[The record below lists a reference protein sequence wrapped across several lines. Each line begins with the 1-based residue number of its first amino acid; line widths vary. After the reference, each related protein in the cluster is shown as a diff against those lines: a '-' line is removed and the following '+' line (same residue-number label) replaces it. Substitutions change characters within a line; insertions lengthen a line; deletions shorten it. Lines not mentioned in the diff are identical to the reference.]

1 MSTDRL
7 PEKSRTLIVHKDEA
21 GYGLTLSGD
30 KPTRVQTVKVG
41 GASHRAGVRE
51 GDVIIKVNGQQVT
64 ESSHGEVVKLIQ
76 TGSYV
81 ALTVVHSSR
90 FTNLPAGVWG
100 GSVRDLRDELEQGT
114 TVERRESCRSPGEI
128 TGPSPPNNDAEKKFF
143 SDKVHTLQLMVEQQS
158 RVVEELRS
166 SLARTNSKKTR
177 TKLEVAVRNLQELE
191 TQAANLKKSPDR
203 VDGEAAGRGTSLP
216 TSPSGPMSPFTPVAP
231 PRSESMGLPLI
242 PGLPPPLPARNPS
255 KVDSP
260 SEPAPQ
266 PPPRNL
272 SNASLPPPPPNKFP
286 RHNSHENLQSRDHAV
301 APYPPPI
308 QRRGSQVT
316 PPSPTSRPVEHVRT
330 RSSPVSLEQ
339 TLAVAKNFDQPGRKS
354 PRYETPPG
362 TPPPPYI
369 PELVTWGNVT
379 NRPEIITMEDDSDDG
394 LEEESSEG
402 HNRDRQL
409 ALPPEGDHGPFN
421 SLPELL
427 QHSAHLAVFLNY
439 VISNSDPCPLLFYLI
454 TDAYKTGS
462 AKEMRKWAYEIHS
475 CFLVPRSPLEL
486 PNLDSGVIRHIDNF
500 LAEENS
506 ELREESLLKL
516 FWKVRSR
523 ARDILKVQLDDF
535 RAKRAA
541 GLGNIFGPSDP
552 ELKLCDENNEKKM
565 TVINDRLVPML
576 ETMAEDL
583 ENATDRNSTLCAS
596 LATVM
601 SKIFNTKCPKAL
613 AIIEKIPTFVS
624 KEKRKEKFLGRVLKK
639 ELKVLGHHFELK
651 HYDQVTYCNH
661 SQVIIWGIGPQGYQ
675 CSNCSFDVHKKYV
688 KDIEE
693 SCVGP
698 SKNNKKRNRHSILT
712 MGLAGRILSKDQL
725 HVLEPGRKPSV
736 SPSPSMRGP
745 ADLSTSFQS
754 SRGVDT
760 SQDSVDCAGVRQS
773 SEPDHSR
780 VSIMEASAIK
790 IGETP
795 TRSPSSISDNSNS
808 RYSPKTTG
816 VKRSESAKD
825 GDHRKNHRRGGVRK
839 HSDPNLGPGRS
850 QARHS
855 LDGETVSKSGSSS
868 SSSIAEIRLW
878 EASSMLGS
886 RTLSDLVQKGDSDLE
901 AEPDSPDW
909 RNSLTQEQLAS
920 MDNKETKRQDVIN
933 ELFHTERS
941 HVRILKVLDRIF
953 RRPLLESGLMPKEVV
968 DRLFPNID
976 EVLAVHSSYN
986 NAMMNLVKGGFPI
999 GNIGELLG
1007 DMFLGSFGDRLISV
1021 GAEFTKNQKF
1031 TLEELKRIR
1040 QRDSRVEQKLAE
1052 LESNPACRRLQLQS
1066 ILPMEHQRLVKYPL
1080 LLEQISK
1087 HYVEGEAD
1095 PGELELVKEAT
1106 ARTKEILD
1114 NIDKQVAEAQNKR
1127 KLEDVQRNLD
1137 TSGLEKMG
1145 PENPVNMEYRAV
1157 DLTKYK
1163 LHHDG
1168 LLILN
1173 LGGEN
1178 RRIKN
1183 IELHVLL
1190 LDDCVMFLQR
1200 QDEKYLL
1207 KFHTGANSIVPGG
1220 TRDEVKKI
1228 HSPVIK
1234 FNTMLVRPVAT
1245 NKKAFYLM
1253 NTTQV
1258 GAQLYE
1264 LQARSA
1270 NERSTWLSHISEASS
1285 AYKAKEHR
1293 FRPTNSTSN
1302 ISFVQNRQQ
1311 IFETNSDPDRRS
1323 VATGRSQ
1330 SFNEQ
1335 SLRQREIL
1343 SRPLPSPPVEREV
1356 VETLE
1361 KKIEKLTKKDE
1372 EVARALEEK
1381 QKIIADI
1388 FNIPPEDYDAIT
1400 DLVANTDDRKDAKDV
1415 LLAVMS
1421 QADNLARCVNECL
1434 KVSDGDVEAG
1444 KDILETGDRNVRLAT
1459 PPSDKLVTITTNM
1472 NTNLTALLVI
1482 IQEQEEEKQRW
1493 RRELIASQEQVRAYV
1508 TGSSDGCH
1516 SFRSR
1521 PDSFISLESD
1531 PADLNSEQEDKS
1543 DIHEDAAGEGDTAP
1557 SSSTPLKDAT
1567 PTNEVPSDSLE
1578 NSIEND
1584 SLENIVVDETSVAV
1598 QHIGEISNVGEIVE
1612 SSDC

>member
-1 MSTDRL
+1 
-7 PEKSRTLIVHKDEA
+7 
-21 GYGLTLSGD
+21 
-30 KPTRVQTVKVG
+30 
-41 GASHRAGVRE
+41 
-51 GDVIIKVNGQQVT
+51 
-64 ESSHGEVVKLIQ
+64 
-76 TGSYV
+76 
-81 ALTVVHSSR
+81 
-90 FTNLPAGVWG
+90 
-100 GSVRDLRDELEQGT
+100 
-114 TVERRESCRSPGEI
+114 
-128 TGPSPPNNDAEKKFF
+128 
-143 SDKVHTLQLMVEQQS
+143 
-158 RVVEELRS
+158 
-166 SLARTNSKKTR
+166 
-177 TKLEVAVRNLQELE
+177 
-191 TQAANLKKSPDR
+191 
-203 VDGEAAGRGTSLP
+203 
-216 TSPSGPMSPFTPVAP
+216 
-231 PRSESMGLPLI
+231 
-242 PGLPPPLPARNPS
+242 
-255 KVDSP
+255 
-260 SEPAPQ
+260 
-266 PPPRNL
+266 
-272 SNASLPPPPPNKFP
+272 
-286 RHNSHENLQSRDHAV
+286 
-301 APYPPPI
+301 
-308 QRRGSQVT
+308 
-316 PPSPTSRPVEHVRT
+316 
-330 RSSPVSLEQ
+330 
-339 TLAVAKNFDQPGRKS
+339 
-354 PRYETPPG
+354 
-362 TPPPPYI
+362 
-369 PELVTWGNVT
+369 
-379 NRPEIITMEDDSDDG
+379 MEDDSDDG
-394 LEEESSEG
+394 LEEEGGEG
-402 HNRDRQL
+402 LNRDRHL
-409 ALPPEGDHGPFN
+409 TLPPEGDHGPFN

-439 VISNSDPCPLLFYLI
+439 VISNSDPCPLLFYLV

-462 AKEMRKWAYEIHS
+462 AKEMRKWSYEIHS

-486 PNLDSGVIRHIDNF
+486 PNLDSGVIHHIDKF

-541 GLGNIFGPSDP
+541 GLGNIFGPADP

-601 SKIFNTKCPKAL
+601 SKIFFTKCPKAL
-613 AIIEKIPTFVS
+613 SIIDKIPTFVS
-624 KEKRKEKFLGRVLKK
+624 KEKRTDKFLGRVLKK
-639 ELKVLGHHFELK
+639 KQTVLGHHLVLR

-675 CSNCSFDVHKKYV
+675 CTNCSFDVHKKYV
-688 KDIEE
+688 HKIEE

-698 SKNNKKRNRHSILT
+698 SNDKKKRNRTSLLS
-712 MGLAGRILSKDQL
+712 MGIASRLSDVGRIMSKDQL
-725 HVLEPGRKPSV
+725 QVEPGRKASASV

-745 ADLSTSFQS
+745 NDLSSSFTSYRTNDTSHDDQPDS
-754 SRGVDT
+754 SRH
-760 SQDSVDCAGVRQS
+760 SL
-773 SEPDHSR
+773 EPENR
-780 VSIMEASAIK
+780 PVGLLEASAIK
-790 IGETP
+790 VGDLP
-795 TRSPSSISDNSNS
+795 NRSPSSISDNSHCGSEDKTAKN
-808 RYSPKTTG
+808 SPKSAG
-816 VKRSESAKD
+816 VRRTESAKD
-825 GDHRKNHRRGGVRK
+825 GEHRKNPRRGGGVRK
-839 HSDPNLGPGRS
+839 HSDPNLGPSRA
-850 QARHS
+850 QARLS
-855 LDGETVSKSGSSS
+855 LDAETVSKSGSSS
-868 SSSIAEIRLW
+868 SSSIAEIRL
-878 EASSMLGS
+878 EAISVPAP
-886 RTLSDLVQKGDSDLE
+886 RTDLLQRADSDLE
-901 AEPDSPDW
+901 ADQADPPEW
-909 RNSLTQEQLAS
+909 RSSLTADQLAS
-920 MDNKETKRQDVIN
+920 LTSKEAKRQDVVN

-941 HVRILKVLDRIF
+941 HVRNLKVLDRVF
-953 RRPLLESGLMPKEVV
+953 RRPLLESGLMPREVV
-968 DRLFPNID
+968 DRLFPNIE
-976 EVLAVHSSYN
+976 EVLNVHSSYN
-986 NAMMNLVKGGFPI
+986 NAMRNLAKGGFPI
-999 GNIGELLG
+999 GNVGELLG
-1007 DMFLGSFGDRLISV
+1007 DMFLGSYGDRLISV

-1031 TLEELKRIR
+1031 TIEELKRIR
-1040 QRDSRVEQKLAE
+1040 QRDSKVEQKLAE
-1052 LESNPACRRLQLQS
+1052 LETNPACRRLQLQS
-1066 ILPMEHQRLVKYPL
+1066 ILSVEHTRLVKYPL
-1080 LLEQISK
+1080 LLEQITK
-1087 HYVEGEAD
+1087 YCPVEEAD
-1095 PGELELVKEAT
+1095 NGELDLVKEAT

-1114 NIDKQVAEAQNKR
+1114 SIDQQVAEAQNKR
-1127 KLEDVQRNLD
+1127 KLDDVQRNLD

-1145 PENPVNMEYRAV
+1145 PENSVNIEYRNV
-1157 DLTKYK
+1157 DLTRFK
-1163 LHHDG
+1163 LHYDG
-1168 LLILN
+1168 VLTLN

-1178 RRIKN
+1178 KRTKN

-1245 NKKAFYLM
+1245 NKRAFYLM

-1264 LQARSA
+1264 LQASSTIEGR
-1270 NERSTWLSHISEASS
+1270 TWLSHISEAS
-1285 AYKAKEHR
+1285 AAFKAREHR

-1311 IFETNSDPDRRS
+1311 IFENNSDPDRKS
-1323 VATGRSQ
+1323 AATGRSQ

-1343 SRPLPSPPVEREV
+1343 SRPLPSPPIEREV

-1400 DLVANTDDRKDAKDV
+1400 DLVANTEDRKDAKDV

-1421 QADNLARCVNECL
+1421 QADNLARCVNDCL
-1434 KVSDGDVEAG
+1434 KVSEGEADAG
-1444 KDILETGDRNVRLAT
+1444 RDLFDAGDRSVRLAT

-1493 RRELIASQEQVRAYV
+1493 RRELLASQEQVRAFV
-1508 TGSSDGCH
+1508 TGGGSDSCH

-1543 DIHEDAAGEGDTAP
+1543 EVHETLDEEDATREEEDAP

-1584 SLENIVVDETSVAV
+1584 SLENIVVDETSVDV
-1598 QHIGEISNVGEIVE
+1598 QHIGEISVVGEIVE

>member
-1 MSTDRL
+1 
-7 PEKSRTLIVHKDEA
+7 
-21 GYGLTLSGD
+21 
-30 KPTRVQTVKVG
+30 
-41 GASHRAGVRE
+41 
-51 GDVIIKVNGQQVT
+51 
-64 ESSHGEVVKLIQ
+64 
-76 TGSYV
+76 
-81 ALTVVHSSR
+81 
-90 FTNLPAGVWG
+90 
-100 GSVRDLRDELEQGT
+100 
-114 TVERRESCRSPGEI
+114 
-128 TGPSPPNNDAEKKFF
+128 
-143 SDKVHTLQLMVEQQS
+143 
-158 RVVEELRS
+158 
-166 SLARTNSKKTR
+166 
-177 TKLEVAVRNLQELE
+177 
-191 TQAANLKKSPDR
+191 
-203 VDGEAAGRGTSLP
+203 
-216 TSPSGPMSPFTPVAP
+216 
-231 PRSESMGLPLI
+231 
-242 PGLPPPLPARNPS
+242 
-255 KVDSP
+255 
-260 SEPAPQ
+260 
-266 PPPRNL
+266 
-272 SNASLPPPPPNKFP
+272 
-286 RHNSHENLQSRDHAV
+286 
-301 APYPPPI
+301 
-308 QRRGSQVT
+308 VT
-316 PPSPTSRPVEHVRT
+316 PPSPSPRPVEHART
-330 RSSPVSLEQ
+330 RSSPVSLGE
-339 TLAVAKNFDQPGRKS
+339 TLAVAKNFEQSGRKS

-362 TPPPPYI
+362 TPPPPYH
-369 PELVTWGNVT
+369 PEIVTWGSVT
-379 NRPEIITMEDDSDDG
+379 GTPEIITMEDDSDDG
-394 LEEESSEG
+394 LEEEGGEVL
-402 HNRDRQL
+402 NRDRQL
-409 ALPPEGDHGPFN
+409 TLPPEGDHGPFN
-421 SLPELL
+421 SLPEL
-427 QHSAHLAVFLNY
+427 QKHIAHLAVFLNY

-475 CFLVPRSPLEL
+475 TFLVPRSPLEL
-486 PNLDSGVIRHIDNF
+486 PNLDSGVIHHIDKF
-500 LAEENS
+500 LAEETS

-523 ARDILKVQLDDF
+523 ARDILKLQLDDF

-552 ELKLCDENNEKKM
+552 ELKLCDENNDKKM

-576 ETMAEDL
+576 ETMGEDL
-583 ENATDRNSTLCAS
+583 ENATDRNATLCAS

-601 SKIFNTKCPKAL
+601 SKIFSTKCPKAL

-639 ELKVLGHHFELK
+639 NLTVLGHHFELK

-688 KDIEE
+688 HKIEE

-698 SKNNKKRNRHSILT
+698 TKKTKRGNRTSILS
-712 MGLAGRILSKDQL
+712 MGLASRLSDVGRIMSKDQL
-725 HVLEPGRKPSV
+725 QVLEPLRKPSV

-745 ADLSTSFQS
+745 SDLSSSFQS
-754 SRGVDT
+754 YRAIDSSHDEADQATRLSLEPESR
-760 SQDSVDCAGVRQS
+760 
-773 SEPDHSR
+773 P
-780 VSIMEASAIK
+780 VSLQEAAAHK

-795 TRSPSSISDNSNS
+795 NRSPSSISDSSNNRS
-808 RYSPKTTG
+808 EGKGGKYSPKSAG

-825 GDHRKNHRRGGVRK
+825 GEHRKNPRSQRRK
-839 HSDPNLGPGRS
+839 HSDPNLGPSRA
-850 QARHS
+850 QARLS
-855 LDGETVSKSGSSS
+855 LDAETVSKSGSSS

-878 EASSMLGS
+878 EAGNPP
-886 RTLSDLVQKGDSDLE
+886 RPEPVQRADSDLE
-901 AEPDSPDW
+901 AEQDCPDW
-909 RNSLTQEQLAS
+909 RNSLTQEQLS
-920 MDNKETKRQDVIN
+920 SLSSKEAKRQDVIN
-933 ELFHTERS
+933 ELFYTERS
-941 HVRILKVLDRIF
+941 HVRILKVLDRVF
-953 RRPLLESGLMPKEVV
+953 RRPLLESGLMPREVV

-976 EVLAVHSSYN
+976 EVLAVHASYN
-986 NAMMNLVKGGFPI
+986 NAMRNMVKGGFPI

-1007 DMFLGSFGDRLISV
+1007 DMFLGSYGDRLISV

-1052 LESNPACRRLQLQS
+1052 LETNTACRRLQLQS

-1087 HYVEGEAD
+1087 HYSEEEREG
-1095 PGELELVKEAT
+1095 GELEMVREAT

-1114 NIDKQVAEAQNKR
+1114 SIDKQVAEAQNKR
-1127 KLEDVQRNLD
+1127 ELEDVQRNLD

-1145 PENPVNMEYRAV
+1145 AENPVNMEYRNI
-1157 DLTKYK
+1157 DLTRYK

-1168 LLILN
+1168 LLTLN

-1178 RRIKN
+1178 KRTKD

-1245 NKKAFYLM
+1245 NKRAFYLM

-1258 GAQLYE
+1258 GAQLYQ
-1264 LQARSA
+1264 LTARST
-1270 NERSTWLSHISEASS
+1270 NERSTWLSRISEAS
-1285 AYKAKEHR
+1285 AAFKAREHR

-1311 IFETNSDPDRRS
+1311 IFENNSDPDRRTTG
-1323 VATGRSQ
+1323 TGRSQ

-1400 DLVANTDDRKDAKDV
+1400 DLVAHTDDRKDAKDV

-1434 KVSDGDVEAG
+1434 KVSDAEA
-1444 KDILETGDRNVRLAT
+1444 ETNNLQESGDRGVRLAT

-1493 RRELIASQEQVRAYV
+1493 RRELLASQEQVRAYV
-1508 TGSSDGCH
+1508 TGSSDGH

-1531 PADLNSEQEDKS
+1531 PADLNSEQETDKS
-1543 DIHEDAAGEGDTAP
+1543 EVIEDATGEEDTAP

-1584 SLENIVVDETSVAV
+1584 SLENIVVNETSVDV
-1598 QHIGEISNVGEIVE
+1598 QPIGEISDVGEIVE

>member
-1 MSTDRL
+1 
-7 PEKSRTLIVHKDEA
+7 VHKDEG

-30 KPTRVQTVKVG
+30 KPTRVQTVRVG

-90 FTNLPAGVWG
+90 FTALQSVWG
-100 GSVRDLRDELEQGT
+100 GVGSVRDLREEPEQGASG
-114 TVERRESCRSPGEI
+114 VERRESCRSPGDI

-143 SDKVHTLQLMVEQQS
+143 TDKVHTFQLMVEQQT

-166 SLARTNSKKTR
+166 SLARTNSKKIR
-177 TKLEVAVRNLQELE
+177 TKLEAAVRSLQELE
-191 TQAANLKKSPDR
+191 TQSANIKQGSSPER
-203 VDGEAAGRGTSLP
+203 GDGGGRGSSLP
-216 TSPSGPMSPFTPVAP
+216 TSPSGPLSPFIPVAP
-231 PRSESMGLPLI
+231 PRSDSMCLPLTT
-242 PGLPPPLPARNPS
+242 GLPPPLPARNN

-260 SEPAPQ
+260 SDPAPL

-286 RHNSHENLQSRDHAV
+286 RHNSHENLQPRDH
-301 APYPPPI
+301 PPPPHPPPL

-316 PPSPTSRPVEHVRT
+316 PPSPSPRPIEHTRT
-330 RSSPVSLEQ
+330 RSSPVSLEK
-339 TLAVAKNFDQPGRKS
+339 TLEIAKKFDQSGRKS

-369 PELVTWGNVT
+369 SELVTWGNVT
-379 NRPEIITMEDDSDDG
+379 RPDIITMEDDSDDG
-394 LEEESSEG
+394 LEEEGGEVL
-402 HNRDRQL
+402 NRDRQNT
-409 ALPPEGDHGPFN
+409 LPPEGDHGPFN
-421 SLPELL
+421 SLQELL
-427 QHSAHLAVFLNY
+427 QHAAHLAVFLNY
-439 VISNSDPCPLLFYLI
+439 VISNSDPCPLLFYMI
-454 TDAYKTGS
+454 TDAYKLGS

-486 PNLDSGVIRHIDNF
+486 PNLDSGVIHHIDKF

-552 ELKLCDENNEKKM
+552 ELKLCDDNNEKKM
-565 TVINDRLVPML
+565 SVINDRLVPML
-576 ETMAEDL
+576 ETMGEDL

-601 SKIFNTKCPKAL
+601 SKIFVTKCPKAL
-613 AIIEKIPTFVS
+613 SIIEKIPTFVS
-624 KEKRKEKFLGRVLKK
+624 KEKRKEKFLGRVLEKK
-639 ELKVLGHHFELK
+639 KTVLGHNFVLK

-675 CSNCSFDVHKKYV
+675 CTNCNFDVHKKFV
-688 KDIEE
+688 HKIEE

-698 SKNNKKRNRHSILT
+698 SHDKKKRNRTSILS
-712 MGLAGRILSKDQL
+712 MGLASRLSDVGRIMSKDQL
-725 HVLEPGRKPSV
+725 QILEPGRKPSV

-745 ADLSTSFQS
+745 NDLSSSFQS
-754 SRGVDT
+754 YTNPNDT
-760 SQDSVDCAGVRQS
+760 SHDDQPDASRQS
-773 SEPDHSR
+773 LEP
-780 VSIMEASAIK
+780 EARPLSLLESSAIK
-790 IGETP
+790 IGDIP
-795 TRSPSSISDNSNS
+795 IRSPSSISDNSHNRTDIKS
-808 RYSPKTTG
+808 GKYSPKSAG

-825 GDHRKNHRRGGVRK
+825 GEHRKNPRRGGVRK
-839 HSDPNLGPGRS
+839 HSDPNLGPSRS
-850 QARHS
+850 QARLS
-855 LDGETVSKSGSSS
+855 LDAETVSKSGSSS

-878 EASSMLGS
+878 EATSVGS
-886 RTLSDLVQKGDSDLE
+886 TSRSDLQRADSDLE
-901 AEPDSPDW
+901 AEQADPPDW
-909 RNSLTQEQLAS
+909 RNSLTPEQMANLS
-920 MDNKETKRQDVIN
+920 SKEAKRQDVIN

-941 HVRILKVLDRIF
+941 HVRNLKVLDRVF

-968 DRLFPNID
+968 DRLFPNIE

-986 NAMMNLVKGGFPI
+986 NAMKNLVKGGFPI

-1031 TLEELKRIR
+1031 TIEELKRIR

-1052 LESNPACRRLQLQS
+1052 LEANPACRRLQLQS
-1066 ILPMEHQRLVKYPL
+1066 ILPVEHQRLVKYPL

-1087 HYVEGEAD
+1087 HCAVEEAD
-1095 PGELELVKEAT
+1095 SGEMELMKDST

-1114 NIDKQVAEAQNKR
+1114 SIDKQVAEAQNKR

-1145 PENPVNMEYRAV
+1145 PDNSVNMEYRNV
-1157 DLTKYK
+1157 ELTRFK

-1168 LLILN
+1168 LLTLN

-1178 RRIKN
+1178 KRTKN

-1190 LDDCVMFLQR
+1190 MEDCVMFLQR

-1207 KFHTGANSIVPGG
+1207 KFHTGSNSIVPGG

-1245 NKKAFYLM
+1245 NKRAFYLM

-1264 LQARSA
+1264 LVANST
-1270 NERSTWLSHISEASS
+1270 NERSTWLSHISEAS
-1285 AYKAKEHR
+1285 AAFKAREHR

-1311 IFETNSDPDRRS
+1311 IFENNSDPDRKS
-1323 VATGRSQ
+1323 AATGRSQ

-1343 SRPLPSPPVEREV
+1343 SRPLPSPPIEREV

-1421 QADNLARCVNECL
+1421 QADNLARCVNDCL
-1434 KVSDGDVEAG
+1434 KVSDGEVGTGRDLLDA
-1444 KDILETGDRNVRLAT
+1444 GDRGMRLAT

-1493 RRELIASQEQVRAYV
+1493 RRELLASQEQVRAFV
-1508 TGSSDGCH
+1508 TGGSDSCH

-1531 PADLNSEQEDKS
+1531 LNSEQEDKS
-1543 DIHEDAAGEGDTAP
+1543 EIQESVDTEDAIGEEAAP

-1584 SLENIVVDETSVAV
+1584 SLENIVVDETSVDV
-1598 QHIGEISNVGEIVE
+1598 QLVGEISDVGEIVE